1 MPSSRLGPGHPLSLV
16 STWPPTVTPVSG
28 AARVTHPGTP
38 QPPPVPPRLPG
49 QSWLLQQEGAPSL
62 PPLERGGAR
71 WGGTTH
77 EFRKPVW
84 SHAGWKERR
93 KEALEVPGFAA
104 CGRGP
109 RRQGHVLSGLATPQ
123 PRPLSSHQ
131 EQKPLESSGHGRT
144 AASRT
149 GQGWTGTTG
158 GPTPRQD
165 GPRTEVST
173 QCLPTPSS
181 PPPTLQALFT
191 GAAYG
196 TRAHRCPCRS

>member
-1 MPSSRLGPGHPLSLV
+1 MPSSRLGPGHPLGLV

-104 CGRGP
+104 WWQRPQAAGTCPLRPGHPPAKATVLPPGTETAGELRAWPHCCQQDRPGLDWDHGQSDSEAGWAQDRGVHP
-109 RRQGHVLSGLATPQ
+109 VPPHPIVPSTHSAGPS
-123 PRPLSSHQ
+123 
-131 EQKPLESSGHGRT
+131 HGRCLRH
-144 AASRT
+144 S
-149 GQGWTGTTG
+149 GT
-158 GPTPRQD
+158 QM
-165 GPRTEVST
+165 S
-173 QCLPTPSS
+173 L
-181 PPPTLQALFT
+181 
-191 GAAYG
+191 
-196 TRAHRCPCRS
+196 